1 MDSRTK
7 SVLRNGPLPANIH
20 TQQHRETENT
30 AELLKLSYISTYLN
44 ALQSPLLLF
53 SNSVALPLPLLLSLS
68 LHPTAVFIKI
78 FIFKNDN
85 SAG

>member
-1 MDSRTK
+1 MDHSQPTYTH
-7 SVLRNGPLPANIH
+7 NNIEK
-20 TQQHRETENT
+20 QKNT
-30 AELLKLSYISTYLN
+30 AELLKLTNISTKCTVVQYISTYLN